1 MADIATIDGDT
12 RKYAAALGRRHLE
25 GTVTVQTL
33 FEHFGGSADPLIQAL
48 LQGASRQPRR
58 GFFGVGVGER
68 AWRRHFLEPFVA
80 VIEEL
85 EKGEQGRFP
94 VERLYPP
101 TSPWVLLVWGL
112 FTLWAGASLVEGLL
126 QWLGVLAPRPRGRL
140 DPLTM
145 TLQAIA
151 TVIGIAMLHNEWWM
165 YRARKGRL
173 SNRRPP
179 P

>member
-33 FEHFGGSADPLIQAL
+33 FEHFGGSSDPLIQAL

-58 GFFGVGVGER
+58 GFFGVGER

-85 EKGEQGRFP
+85 EKGEQGRVP
-94 VERLYPP
+94 VERLYPA

-126 QWLGVLAPRPRGRL
+126 QWLGVLAPRPRQRL
-140 DPLTM
+140 DALTM
-145 TLQAIA
+145 TLQAVA
-151 TVIGIAMLHNEWWM
+151 TVIGILMLHGEWWM
-165 YRARKGRL
+165 YRARHGRL
-173 SNRRPP
+173 SSRRQRP
-179 P
+179 